1 MMQFNGG
8 DRDLCGGELRSRLAL
23 SISVATREVG

>member
-8 DRDLCGGELRSRLAL
+8 DRDLCGGELRLAP
-23 SISVATREVG
+23 SISIATREVG

>member
-8 DRDLCGGELRSRLAL
+8 DHNLCGGELRSGLARL
-23 SISVATREVG
+23 ISVATREVG